1 TSSAASDVYKRQIY
15 GINFFKSEKVSLIL
29 ITLTIQ
35 LNLAY
40 LCLLLRF
47 YFCQY
52 NLEQLRKLD
61 WQLAQFSG
69 IHFSKTAKSDFIFVR
84 IRFH

>member
-1 TSSAASDVYKRQIY
+1 MVLTFS
-15 GINFFKSEKVSLIL
+15 KSEKVSLIL
-29 ITLTIQ
+29 ITHTIQ

-47 YFCQY
+47 YFCQSD
-52 NLEQLRKLD
+52 LEQLRKLD

-84 IRFH
+84 MRFRYYNALGQLIRS